1 MLVSLPEGK
10 PSFSHGFPMVFLWF
24 SGFPMVFL
32 WVFLWLSRGYYP
44 SIPRPEWPARSL
56 GSDSRWARRSEPWDR
71 FGKVWGHGAD
81 NLGIL
86 IVYSCSDSY
95 VSWVYIFT
103 YIYIYIYI
111 WFIFIFWFLSELS
124 IYLILMWVYDI
135 MTCNVYSI
143 ISYTWWYFMIMTY
156 HSNFSMDQDQLPEAS
171 AAMSWGYHAE
181 LWVDDSFHRF

>member
-1 MLVSLPEGK
+1 
-10 PSFSHGFPMVFLWF
+10 MVFLWF
-24 SGFPMVFL
+24 SYGFPVFL
-32 WVFLWLSRGYYP
+32 WFSYGFFYGF
-44 SIPRPEWPARSL
+44 PEGTTHQYHGPTGPARSL

-95 VSWVYIFT
+95 VSWVYI
-103 YIYIYIYI
+103 YIYIHIYI

-143 ISYTWWYFMIMTY
+143 ISYTGWYFMIMPY
-156 HSNFSMDQDQLPEAS
+156 HSNFRMDQDQLPEAS